1 MYMSMCVCVCVR
13 VYVYIYIEREREH
26 ESAKEICYKELAHM
40 IMEAKKSS
48 DQQSLS
54 EDPDE
59 PMV

>member
-1 MYMSMCVCVCVR
+1 MCVCVR
-13 VYVYIYIEREREH
+13 VCACVCIYIYIEREH

>member
-1 MYMSMCVCVCVR
+1 MCVCACVCI
-13 VYVYIYIEREREH
+13 YIYIYREREH